1 VKVCSK
7 CKAEK
12 ALDCF
17 RKHVRHADG
26 LSYQCKDCEYAQ
38 AREYKSRPE
47 VAARI
52 KARRAKPENRAKDRE
67 YMRIKLADPA
77 ELAKHRERSRKT
89 RATPEGL
96 AKARAANSRYAKTH
110 PNGAYRRCKTDPLY
124 RLSLNFRRLV
134 DVSLKSA
141 KLPKTSKTE
150 AMLGC
155 SFTALKDYLEQQFTP
170 GMSWANFGEWEIDH
184 IYPLSCAKDQT
195 SFARLNHHTNLQP
208 MWSAYN
214 RAKSNRSPEEWQE
227 YIKVNNINLE
237 VKP

>member
-1 VKVCSK
+1 MKVCSK

-12 ALDCF
+12 TLDCF

-52 KARRAKPENRAKDRE
+52 KAHRAKPENRAKDRE
-67 YMRIKLADPA
+67 YTRAKLADPV

-96 AKARAANSRYAKTH
+96 TKARAANLRYAKTH
-110 PNGAYRRCKTDPLY
+110 PNGSYARTATDPLY
-124 RLSLNFRRLV
+124 RLVLNFRRLLN
-134 DVSLKSA
+134 VSLKT
-141 KLPKTSKTE
+141 KRMPKTSRAE

-155 SFTALKDYLEQQFTP
+155 SFIALKDYLERRFAP
-170 GMSWANFGEWEIDH
+170 GMSWDNFGEWEIDH
-184 IYPLSCAKDQT
+184 IYPLSDAGDVA
-195 SFARLNHHTNLQP
+195 SFERLNHHTNLQP
-208 MWSAYN
+208 LWAEYN
-214 RAKSNRSPEEWQE
+214 RAKSNRTPAEWQE
-227 YIKVNNINLE
+227 YIKINNINLE